1 MFVQRFLTQTPM
13 THHPHLGDRLFR
25 QIVELEVDARADLRA
40 DYREQC
46 VKDVLERMDADIQ
59 EHLAGG
65 DLFPE
70 TLLARL
76 RAEVASWLGNDS
88 VAA

>member
-1 MFVQRFLTQTPM
+1 M
-13 THHPHLGDRLFR
+13 THHPHLADRLFR
-25 QIVELEVDARADLRA
+25 QIVELEIDARADLPA
-40 DYREQC
+40 DHREKC
-46 VKDVLERMDADIQ
+46 VKEVLERMDADIQ

-76 RAEVASWLGNDS
+76 RTEVSSWLGNDGL
-88 VAA
+88 AA

>member
-1 MFVQRFLTQTPM
+1 MP
-13 THHPHLGDRLFR
+13 HHPQLGDRLFR
-25 QIVELEVDARADLRA
+25 QIVELEVDARADLA
-40 DYREQC
+40 AEHREQC
-46 VKDVLERMDADIQ
+46 VKEVIERMDADIQ

-76 RAEVASWLGNDS
+76 RTEVAAWLGDTGL
-88 VAA
+88 AA

>member
-1 MFVQRFLTQTPM
+1 M
-13 THHPHLGDRLFR
+13 THHPQLGDRLFR
-25 QIVELEVDARADLRA
+25 QIVELEVDARADLPA
-40 DYREQC
+40 DHREKC

-76 RAEVASWLGNDS
+76 RTEVAAWLGDGGGL
-88 VAA
+88 AA